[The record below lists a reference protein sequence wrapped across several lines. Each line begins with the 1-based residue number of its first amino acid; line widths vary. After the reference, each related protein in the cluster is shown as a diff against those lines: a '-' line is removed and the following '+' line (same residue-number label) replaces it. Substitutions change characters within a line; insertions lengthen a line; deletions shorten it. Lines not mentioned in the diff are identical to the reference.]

1 MNPTLLDAALGY
13 AARHWRVHPLHH
25 PTITAKGA
33 RCSCP
38 RGYGCPDKQKG
49 KHPRLGEWPDQA
61 TTDPDTIRAWWK
73 KWPSANI
80 GIVTGPGSGLAVLDI
95 DPRNGGDITLAQ
107 LTAQHGELPD
117 TPSVLSGGG
126 GQHYDF
132 LLTDD
137 LPSLKLEGIDFL
149 TAGHYV
155 IAPPSLHSSG
165 QRYTWELS
173 SEPDNVPLATIP
185 DWLRRLVETTAQ
197 AYTAAASTLPDDLPS
212 VDLETLR
219 ISTTIKTV
227 ITRGNKRT
235 DPYPSRSEAL
245 FAVETSL
252 IRAGYDDATI
262 AAILLNPQ
270 YGISDKPLHQK
281 DPRAAQY
288 WTLTKGWIARD
299 IARARA
305 KVAAAAAQDT
315 APRDAPRMW
324 QTSPNG
330 QTPPPVEASPP
341 VILPTEGLGYQD
353 WYNARALVAYYGAH
367 LRYCYAWEKWLA
379 WTGTHWALATSEPLA
394 WAKQTIK
401 RLASQVEHLHD
412 EDAIAALLKHIT
424 GSLRASRLQALL
436 TLAPSEPH
444 MAVLHTALDTHP
456 FLLNC
461 QNGTVDLRTGALRP
475 HRREDFLTTCL
486 PIDYDAQAACSL
498 WKSFLWRIFAQQ
510 QPLIDF
516 VQKVIGYCLTG
527 SVQEQALFVFWGT
540 GANGKSTL
548 VNTLLGLFGAFSMK
562 ATEELLMVT
571 KSDRHPTERADLFG
585 KRLVATIETRQGSQ
599 LNEVFVKEATGGDPI
614 RARRMREDFWQF
626 DPTHK
631 FILATNHKPVIR
643 GTDHA
648 IWRRIHLVP
657 FTVTIPDTEKNPHLL
672 EELHAEWPGIL
683 AWAVR
688 GCQRWLSEGLGI
700 PAEVAQATATYR
712 QEMDVLEIFLTEQ
725 CVRHAEAKVRS
736 SALYAAYRTWCDQE
750 GETLLT
756 QTAFSRLL
764 VEKGYEKYPNNG
776 IWWRRIGL
784 PAREESRRTPDDD

>member
-1 MNPTLLDAALGY
+1 MTTELLDAALQY
-13 AARHWRVHPLHH
+13 AARGWRVHPLHH
-25 PTITAKGA
+25 PTITEKGA

-49 KHPRLGEWPDQA
+49 KHPRLGAWPDQA
-61 TTDPDTIRAWWK
+61 TTDPQIIRAWWK
-73 KWPSANI
+73 KWPKANI

-95 DPRNGGDITLAQ
+95 DPRNGGDVTLAA
-107 LTAQHGELPD
+107 LIHQHGALPE
-117 TPSVLSGGG
+117 TPIVLSGGG

-132 LLTDD
+132 VLTDD
-137 LPSLKLEGIDFL
+137 LPSIKLDGIDFL

-155 IAPPSLHSSG
+155 LVPPSLHPSG
-165 QRYTWELS
+165 QRYTWEIS
-173 SEPDNVPLATIP
+173 SEPDDVPLAEIP
-185 DWLRRLVETTAQ
+185 AWLRSLVETTAQ
-197 AYTAAASTLPDDLPS
+197 TYTAAASTLPDDLPT
-212 VDLETLR
+212 VDLDTLR

-227 ITRGNKRT
+227 ITLGNKRT

-305 KVAAAAAQDT
+305 KVTAAAAHAAQDK

-324 QTSPNG
+324 QASSNG
-330 QTPPPVEASPP
+330 QTPPAGETSPP
-341 VILPTEGLGYQD
+341 VILPTDGLGYQD
-353 WYNARALVAYYGAH
+353 WYNARALVAYYGTD

-379 WTGTHWALATSEPLA
+379 WTGTHWALATREPLA
-394 WAKQTIK
+394 WAKHSIK
-401 RLASQVEHLHD
+401 RLAAQVEHMHD
-412 EDAIAALLKHIT
+412 EDAIAALMKHVSS
-424 GSLRASRLQALL
+424 SLRASRLQAML
-436 TLAPSEPH
+436 TLAPSEPG
-444 MAVLHTALDTHP
+444 MAVAHTALDTHP
-456 FLLNC
+456 LLLNC
-461 QNGTVDLRTGALRP
+461 QNGTVDLRTGTLRP
-475 HRREDFLTTCL
+475 QAREDFLTTCL
-486 PIDYDAQAACSL
+486 PIAYDPQASCSL

-527 SVQEQALFVFWGT
+527 SVQEQALFVFWGN

-548 VNTLLGLFGAFSMK
+548 VNTLLGLLGAFSMK

-657 FTVTIPDTEKNPHLL
+657 FAVTIPEAEKNPHLL
-672 EELHAEWPGIL
+672 EELQAEWPGIL

-700 PAEVAQATATYR
+700 PAAVAEATADYR
-712 QEMDVLEIFLTEQ
+712 QDMDVLARFIDEECVLQPYAKVKATPLYKAYQAWCENNGETWETQRSFGMRLTE
-725 CVRHAEAKVRS
+725 RGLEN
-736 SALYAAYRTWCDQE
+736 
-750 GETLLT
+750 
-756 QTAFSRLL
+756 
-764 VEKGYEKYPNNG
+764 YPNNG
-776 IWWRRIGL
+776 RWWRGIGL
-784 PAREESRRTPDDD
+784 FHPPTEPTE